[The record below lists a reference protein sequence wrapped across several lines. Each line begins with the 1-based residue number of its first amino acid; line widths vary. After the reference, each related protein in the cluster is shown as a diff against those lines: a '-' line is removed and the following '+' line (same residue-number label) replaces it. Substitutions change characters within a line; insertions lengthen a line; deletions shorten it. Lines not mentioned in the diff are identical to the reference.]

1 MLTTL
6 IQPEMADA
14 FSLAVNI
21 ITVPDHGKQ
30 FATSAWKILQSGKD
44 GLTEISSFKVE
55 YEYRVSHWPSE
66 IVSRSEICPE

>member
-21 ITVPDHGKQ
+21 ITVPGHGKQ

-44 GLTEISSFKVE
+44 GLAGISSFQVE

-66 IVSRSEICPE
+66 IVSPSEICPQ